1 MARIYGAGRAPD
13 APAGR
18 RPADEWL
25 PCRGETNG
33 GDDVA
38 DHPGVEAL
46 LLDVTVEAQRALLRA
61 RHPEQVVE
69 ALEGAVHRLGGSIVP
84 GHLGGD
90 DVLPLDVS
98 LGVHAPA
105 VPWVPSN
112 GPSRAHL
119 ERVLPGL
126 VEDARATV
134 HRLRTLHEAVGDPTD
149 TDPVTGGLDPAA
161 TVRLVARLGA
171 GDALAG
177 LALRDADA
185 IAATHGR
192 TRVEVL
198 LHELGTLLRSELDL
212 GDHLGRLDGPA
223 LVGVLLRTDVG
234 RARELAERVARRW
247 QRQEPDTPARTA
259 VAGVGAD
266 GDGELAL
273 ASVTG
278 QLDTGAR
285 DAGAWLSGP
294 LRGGLDA

>member
-1 MARIYGAGRAPD
+1 
-13 APAGR
+13 
-18 RPADEWL
+18 
-25 PCRGETNG
+25 
-33 GDDVA
+33 VA

-46 LLDVTVEAQRALLRA
+46 LLDVTVEAQRGLLRA

-98 LGVHAPA
+98 LGIHAPA
-105 VPWVPSN
+105 VPWVPAN
-112 GPSRAHL
+112 GPARAHL

-134 HRLRTLHEAVGDPTD
+134 HRLRTLREAVGDPTD

-161 TVRLVARLGA
+161 TVRLVGRLGA

-185 IAATHGR
+185 IEAAHGR

-212 GDHLGRLDGPA
+212 GDHLGRLTGPTV
-223 LVGVLLRTDVG
+223 VGVLLRTDVG
-234 RARELAERVARRW
+234 QARELVERVARRW
-247 QRQEPDTPARTA
+247 RRQEPDVAVRTA
-259 VAGVGAD
+259 VTGLGTD
-266 GDGELAL
+266 GDAGPAL
-273 ASVTG
+273 DILIR
-278 QLDTGAR
+278 QLGPAAADPGS
-285 DAGAWLSGP
+285 WLSGP
-294 LRGGLDA
+294 VRDGLDA